1 MLELERLGVRVV
13 SGRVGKNGGD
23 DDDGPGVSD
32 DEDGSAAGYDG
43 SCGGGGSSSKKM
55 NNNMM
60 MGGRDDNNMM
70 MMGGGVSIVSCL
82 LLLHTIVL
90 RPNASFSPPNS
101 KGMSSLGMVSRLFGY
116 FQNIATVHDLRM
128 SHFM

>member
-60 MGGRDDNNMM
+60 MGGRDDNMM

-90 RPNASFSPPNS
+90 RPNASFFPPNS

-116 FQNIATVHDLRM
+116 FQNIALVHDLRM